1 MSKKEFFNFYLQIY
15 FLVTNIQQMV
25 FIVKCVIYI
34 ANVIK
39 TVEDNFFIY
48 NLNFGK
54 NSEKGKIDNFFSIYN
69 HFFIIKIYFENVIQ
83 DFIEIKMYT
92 K

>member
-69 HFFIIKIYFENVIQ
+69 NFFIIKIYFENVIQ